1 MFSSKG
7 SSYPEIESM
16 SLMSLALAGRFFSAS
31 WEAHMIGKNIINIGE
46 DIMQPK
52 NLNVNVSFI
61 YLCTFD
67 YSMLSTGQNY
77 FEAF

>member
-1 MFSSKG
+1 
-7 SSYPEIESM
+7 
-16 SLMSLALAGRFFSAS
+16 
-31 WEAHMIGKNIINIGE
+31 MIAKNIINIGE
-46 DIMQPK
+46 AIMQPK

-61 YLCTFD
+61 YLCILD